1 MPHAS
6 EPAGPALR
14 GWRARP
20 VSLASNMAGNCGT
33 ITATRFWGMEQSDSF
48 AMLGGEHLWS
58 HLGSA
63 NAKQRTL
70 PVEGDIRFNA
80 EIGAAMAN
88 A

>member
-1 MPHAS
+1 
-6 EPAGPALR
+6 
-14 GWRARP
+14 
-20 VSLASNMAGNCGT
+20 
-33 ITATRFWGMEQSDSF
+33 MEQSDSF

-58 HLGSA
+58 HLGIA

-70 PVEGDIRFNA
+70 PVEGDIWANA